1 MALTIQE
8 RLKDLRVERK
18 LTLEQLSEKTGLSK
32 SALGSYESDDF
43 KDISHHAINK
53 LADFHGVTADY
64 LLARTETKRHP
75 NAELADLRLSND
87 MIALLK
93 DGRIDTALL
102 CELATHP
109 DFIKLLAD
117 IQIYVEGIAS
127 MQIQNLNA
135 WVDVA
140 RAEIMEKYQP
150 DEHDKNTYLLQSAH
164 VDEGDYFSS
173 RVHKDIDTIMDDLRK
188 AHKGRSDGAPV
199 NTVTEELKKD
209 LEEAANFEGSQTEK
223 LLMLFCKQT
232 KIRYSSLSTDEKKW
246 LLKIVDKSELAKSHI
261 SKRGKGRK

>member
-1 MALTIQE
+1 MALSIQE

-18 LTLEQLSEKTGLSK
+18 LTLEQLAEQTCLSK
-32 SALGSYESDDF
+32 SALGSYESDDY

-53 LADFHGVTADY
+53 LADFYGVTTDY
-64 LLARTETKRHP
+64 LLARTETKSHP
-75 NAELADLRLSND
+75 NASLASLCLSDD
-87 MIALLK
+87 MIDLLK
-93 DGRIDTALL
+93 NKRIDTALL

-109 DFIKLLAD
+109 DFVKLLAD

-150 DEHDKNTYLLQSAH
+150 DEHDKNAYLLQSAH

-173 RVHKDIDTIMDDLRK
+173 RVHKDM
-188 AHKGRSDGAPV
+188 
-199 NTVTEELKKD
+199 
-209 LEEAANFEGSQTEK
+209 AACYIPSI
-223 LLMLFCKQT
+223 C
-232 KIRYSSLSTDEKKW
+232 
-246 LLKIVDKSELAKSHI
+246 
-261 SKRGKGRK
+261 

>member
-53 LADFHGVTADY
+53 LADFYGVTADY

-232 KIRYSSLSTDEKKW
+232 KIRYSSLSTDEKKY